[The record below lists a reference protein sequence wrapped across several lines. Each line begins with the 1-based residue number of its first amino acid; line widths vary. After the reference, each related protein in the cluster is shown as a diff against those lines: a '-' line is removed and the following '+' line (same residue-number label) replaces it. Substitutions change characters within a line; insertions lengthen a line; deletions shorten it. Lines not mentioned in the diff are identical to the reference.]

1 MADEK
6 LSLLDVAKKNS
17 GDAGIGLIEEIGTSA
32 PEAIVV
38 AARSIRGTSYK
49 TLHRV
54 GLPATGFRD
63 ANGGI
68 AGGVSRYELREVQC
82 KILGGRVIVDKAVA
96 AASEDGPEMALADE
110 AVGVFESALL
120 TLGTQFYYGQVNT
133 SGFPGLAAL
142 VHDEMV
148 LNAGGTTVDTASSV
162 YGVKF
167 GRQNVQFVIGQGGG
181 IDLGDFRTESVED
194 ADGNS
199 FPAHVAD
206 LSTWIGLQ
214 ATNKFSVGRL
224 RDITEDTGK
233 KLDDNLLGRFLE
245 KFPVGQMPDAL
256 FMNRRSLRQL
266 RESRT
271 ATNATGAPAPTPTEY
286 EGIPIIVTDSIVST
300 ETVASQE

>member
-17 GDAGIGLIEEIGTSA
+17 SDREIGLIEENATTA
-32 PEAIVV
+32 PEASIVR
-38 AARSIRGTSYK
+38 ARSIRGTSYK

-68 AGGVSRYELREVQC
+68 AGGVSKYELREVQC
-82 KILGGRVIVDKAVA
+82 YIFGGRVVVDKAVA
-96 AASEDGPEMALADE
+96 AANEDGPEMALADE
-110 AVGVFESALL
+110 ASGVMQSALIA
-120 TLGTQFYYGQVNT
+120 LGSQFYYGKVDE
-133 SGFPGLAAL
+133 SGFPGLESL

-148 LNAGGTTVDTASSV
+148 HNAGGTTADTGSSV

-167 GRQNVQFVIGQGGG
+167 GPKNVQFVIGQGGG
-181 IDLGDFRTESVED
+181 MTLDDFRTESVAD
-194 ADGNS
+194 ADGNY
-199 FPAHVAD
+199 FPAHVSD
-206 LSTWIGLQ
+206 LSSWIGLQ
-214 ATNKFSVGRL
+214 ATNKYCVGRL

-245 KFPVGQMPDAL
+245 KFPVGMMPDAL

-271 ATNATGAPAPTPTEY
+271 ATNATGQPAPTPTEY

-300 ETVASQE
+300 EALA